1 VSAAAATPPE
11 ETKSMSEHR
20 TRGLGRGLSA
30 LLEEASAEQPVQPQS
45 APLAGGVRHLPIELI
60 RANPDQPRK
69 TFDGEELQALADSI
83 RSRGVIQPIIVRPLR
98 QSEGEFEIV
107 AGERRWRAAQLAG
120 LHQMPVIVRTLGD
133 NEVRELALIE
143 NVQRADLNPIEEATG
158 YVALQG
164 AGGHTQAEVAQIV
177 GKSRSHVTNILRLL
191 EMPERVREHIV
202 AGRLSA
208 GHARAI
214 ANTADPAALADRIVE
229 GGLSVRQ
236 AEEMAAAPDAKAP
249 KKAGAKRAVN
259 ADTLA
264 LQNDLA
270 EALGLEVAVKDRGGK
285 GELTVRYATLE
296 QLDEICRRLMRGD
309 RHAGV

>member
-1 VSAAAATPPE
+1 
-11 ETKSMSEHR
+11 MSER
-20 TRGLGRGLSA
+20 QRGLGRGLSA
-30 LLEEASAEQPVQPQS
+30 LLDEAAAEQPISPPQ
-45 APLAGGVRHLPIELI
+45 APSAGGVKHLPIELI

-69 TFDGEELQALADSI
+69 NFDAEELQSLAESI
-83 RSRGVIQPIIVRPLR
+83 RSRGVIQPIIVRPRR
-98 QSEGEFEIV
+98 QAEGEYEIV

-133 NEVRELALIE
+133 AEVRELAIIE
-143 NVQRADLNPIEEATG
+143 NVQRTDLNPVEEAHG
-158 YVALQG
+158 YHALQ
-164 AGGHTQAEVAQIV
+164 AHGGHTQAEVAQIV
-177 GKSRSHVTNILRLL
+177 GKSRAHVSNTLRIL
-191 EMPERVREHIV
+191 EMPESVREHLA

-214 ANTADPAALADRIVE
+214 AATAEPAALAEKIVE

-236 AEEMAAAPDAKAP
+236 AEALAALPLAKAP
-249 KKAGAKRAVN
+249 PAKKSAQKVSN

-264 LQNDLA
+264 LQQDLA
-270 EALGLEVAVKDRGGK
+270 DALGLEVNLRDRGGK
-285 GELTVRYATLE
+285 GELSVKYETLE